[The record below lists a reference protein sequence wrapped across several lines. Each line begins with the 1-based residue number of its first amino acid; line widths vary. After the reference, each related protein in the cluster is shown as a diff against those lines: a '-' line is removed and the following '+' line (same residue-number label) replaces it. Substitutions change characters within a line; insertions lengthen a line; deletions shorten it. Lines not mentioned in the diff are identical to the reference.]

1 MFVKPFIKKNHKK
14 FGVIFLAKPKSG
26 VIGFLRLDNLV
37 AGRNR
42 LSKTT
47 AVIAG

>member
-1 MFVKPFIKKNHKK
+1 MFVKPFIKKITKSSEL
-14 FGVIFLAKPKSG
+14 FLAKPKSG
-26 VIGFLRLDNLV
+26 VIGFLCLDNLV